1 MLFFEKKEFPL
12 SYSKFKMEVS
22 FIASIFWGHKA
33 TNMVFLLK
41 LSKFEIKKL
50 LIHLEL
56 NIQNILYGVNL
67 VKT

>member
-41 LSKFEIKKL
+41 L